1 MYATD
6 PLARH
11 FAHDAI
17 DAGMAAQVAEE
28 LRLFFY
34 LPFNPIL
41 SRKTP
46 AQEQAFL
53 DQGGFAG

>member
-11 FAHDAI
+11 FAHDTI
-17 DAGMAAQVAEE
+17 DADMAAQVAEG
-28 LRLFFY
+28 LRLFFH

-41 SRKTP
+41 SRKTT